1 MAYNN
6 RMPVLSRIDKGVRD
20 NDFIPISELKE
31 FDKKLNKIIE
41 LFESTKNTDTSDA
54 NSLAKKMKDI
64 EYNMADALVFDENN
78 NIIGYNTIT
87 TDDGKEIPKYGPDAI
102 YNMLNTLEEYYGNFV
117 TLMGSDPNIDNWKID
132 LDAYFTEAITLFKNK
147 LNGVFRNSALAATM
161 EAKNDKT
168 NDYILNDKVS
178 LKKGQIMRLNPDLQS
193 YIRNVNLLPSEQNTD
208 FIAFEVGELEK
219 DSLVFNLKIQNGFMW
234 VNLNV
239 VLDNGKWFI
248 SREKVL
254 GKELENKFKINVFK
268 YKNGDKTFYVFCLNT
283 DYPELDE
290 YYNFEIEGL
299 LVNGYSFNATGLTVD
314 KHNKYYSYTLVEDTS
329 VDPLYN
335 ETYYTKSSEEY
346 TDENGA
352 KITREIY
359 IPETHLTVFR
369 EGVEYYVRSVNF
381 SFIHSF
387 DFINDELD
395 GNINKDDVLKDK
407 NNQLVVEDIKYRGTN
422 KALKVDYEVSE
433 VFDDNEEA
441 DTNNYIANENKL
453 KEDDSVRLYNN
464 EQSLVAVGKSPK
476 KIDNRIAVA
485 YGEKTF
491 DIVDLR
497 PGDVVNTNSYLDR
510 DASNTVYNDIHGNIE
525 RLENGELIETI
536 LNDDTTLNKNNFLK
550 FPNGNAIYIKYDG
563 TIHFKSNEWSVK
575 KDLFTAKLPDTTP
588 FIIADHNDKYII
600 VTCNDIK
607 SDYNMTNNRGF
618 NFTLGYKTYVYCIFL
633 TDNYEY
639 DHLEPIYGNNST
651 YDSYLNNWKAD
662 VLLHNDMLFVLS
674 GRGDP
679 GYHGEVGSSVGACR
693 NESNAKL
700 KIINLKDKTYKRIN
714 IPYLL
719 GRQKTDQNVSNVTN
733 LNSKINQYFSNNF
746 FSADTNNSRKITNRE
761 LKLLTVFDDGYS
773 IGTSGHPIL
782 FISLN
787 VTGKYINTNDVHS
800 HTIWAV
806 KYEDVLDKTN
816 EYENTSSSNPVV
828 LTNSDWG
835 NIGLCKLSCGV
846 DDVPYYID
854 EKNKTVI
861 LGGVP
866 DCDRVTAN
874 NYIGISGMPF
884 RSTILLKNGN
894 PTVIHIPNFNI
905 YDNKYKINETDLRYV
920 ILGKGQSIVLG
931 NVTNYSYLIRR
942 INFDLFNEPKNDENG
957 DYYNYTE
964 PDANMYSTT
973 NATFIIKDYG
983 SNKLYVSGG
992 GSTYF
997 IDEINK
1003 EFVEVKTIDDTK
1015 IYTTAKLNTD
1025 DVLFV
1030 SQNEGLFTHG
1040 DKYTP
1045 VDTLT
1050 QPDPNTVYYTLNE
1063 SNQYVR
1069 HEAGTVTEWGEVYS
1083 KVDTSTPP
1091 DPNTIYYSK
1100 TTNGDYTNGS
1110 TVTNWEYIYTKVD
1123 VSETP
1128 NPIEGVDYYTKD
1140 ANTENY
1146 TLAENLE
1153 NFSLNKEYYTRELRE
1168 YYIKTIKNYYTLEEN
1183 QLIELLPDIT
1193 NKGKYINTFN
1203 FEKRSQDD
1211 SVVQSRSYIVCEN
1224 KIIVRTIVIQ
1234 PDSDP
1239 TVEIKVLINTEG
1251 SIILKEDLSTLQGK
1265 LYRTYGGLVN
1275 VFRLNDEYDIVEYKY
1290 KNSGKN
1296 ALDAY
1301 FVNINDFSI
1310 EKINLPSELTNGVFL
1325 NDRESAEILNN
1336 LYVSGNNSLC
1346 QILQDKTIKKIISK
1360 NTSNVCEIETTGEKL
1375 FFTSDTNDGTTN
1387 YSLVELFKFVKNVDF
1402 ANFTSDGNPNVY
1414 SSDKLYVTT
1423 NEVFKYDLMQDPTIL
1438 DNLIKSNDP
1447 ILSKKCQTIN
1457 EYIKNNLVFVNSFR
1471 VGILKRSEN
1480 TVDIIIIPD
1489 NADVANGDFYMLFT
1503 VNISTDILNKD
1514 ATERTIVFRK
1524 LTKSEDEFVGKKI
1537 LYQEKW
1543 TSICS
1548 NNIITLAIGK
1558 NGLFYSYN
1566 SDVFHRL
1573 VKPMT
1578 ENTHEE
1584 IIFDDSFEVFYD
1596 NFLYFYAVKVNK
1608 KSTDH
1613 TYYYSKDGIIWK
1625 KSNMDIIFPDMKDQ
1639 PYYPKIYTTGLN
1651 RIFFVGEY
1659 GSILVDNVGLENITS
1674 KYTEAYV
1681 TQEEVQYYDPIHSYN
1696 LGFDCTDLFFDNNRY
1711 FALDSTN
1718 HQLKYAETT
1727 SNLVDIKELFTSW
1740 TTVTVNDLD
1749 LSGDKIKDYKLYGYD
1764 LRGVIVYG
1772 SGKTDPTAIGL
1783 WYSAWNAPGTFTK
1796 SNLPSDI
1803 GVKAF
1808 YPCVSIWKQEN
1819 GSEVSKDYIYLL
1831 GTDDKTYKSE
1841 DFGHTWTEEAGTREV
1856 LHVGSYNNY
1865 YIIKNTDTGV
1875 ITGRS
1880 LDGLPTI
1887 ASDFTSPLVDPKA
1900 CMSRNLH
1907 ATVGYNIIH
1916 VTDNNTGK
1924 ILFTTDYEHWYP
1936 ASVISYNP
1944 VTELRDSG
1952 NLVVGNTVMYPIA
1965 INKDYDESYCPTKDT
1980 NAHKKKFINDNYNF
1994 ITLDDDGFIELHIN
2008 NDKYTIG
2015 NSNGINPNDF
2025 LIATL
2030 SNSKIRYC
2038 FISEYNKGIWISDE
2052 VVPGTFSGTLT
2063 HIDLDIYVENGFQ
2076 NRDGFFIYGKD
2087 DNNKTKLYYLQTRK
2101 LNLAEFEFVEK
2112 LSVDFIDY
2120 IKPHNDD
2127 IVVSTYD
2134 FENPYDKYSYKPE
2147 TKEFIK
2153 STAIDISD
2161 VYSFNNTFEYKGDLF
2176 FINGS
2181 GTNTSIRNNVDN
2193 NEGVFMIRKS
2203 VDTLGNIEYNITP
2216 FVKNSEI
2223 YKDISPIDKIYTG
2236 VLQVEKDKF
2245 ILVTSGK
2252 KQDNSDFVTNKFII
2266 DFAAINVEDKLK
2278 KIENVNRYDNP
2289 VLHDIGEIIDTE
2301 NLNSH
2306 IVNEQNRR
2314 TSVTNIPSF
2323 GLIVQ
2328 RHSFGCDINDLNDD
2342 NLSLENK
2349 VDSYY
2354 FDKENKTIK
2363 LNSYGV
2369 SGRTDFKLNSEKIA
2383 FASTVNTNKS
2393 AIIMAL
2399 GQDNAF
2405 GIFDKD
2411 NKCIKVVKTG
2421 YTDRTTGQDIFIEF
2435 DPKYVNMQ
2443 SVIIGRNNT
2452 DLHVYGLFYG
2462 KFPRFN
2468 YDVDTGER
2476 YLDYSQSITVYKV
2489 FSIGYD
2495 SLMSANGSISINEE
2509 KNFTYDI
2516 SQNEI
2521 RINLKNYIKNQG
2533 YLPSEDLNLTDSD
2546 IQVIAISNNI
2556 VYENTYSMIVW
2567 NSKNK
2572 CLQAYTKF
2580 QYDSSLDN
2588 PNEESGV
2595 NQKIGSNVEGLD
2607 FERNSLYVDIAEP
2620 TTERTTMKFMKFGS
2634 TDDSYIETN
2643 LFVANLTN
2651 RKNLFF
2657 TNADDYKRD
2666 ILFDSTKYL
2675 KYMQTR
2681 YGVFRY
2687 TSKDYVNAVN
2697 KRLNT
2702 NFEFDESNF
2711 NYINNAPR
2719 TYRNVESMFYFTPEG
2734 SSSII
2739 PIHIGNK
2746 GCVTD
2751 IWEMGEAIFV
2761 QTREYIEYIFDEQ
2774 EVYKLYKL
2782 IMIPDSNR
2790 SEIISIH
2797 DPRYFVE
2804 MDTKYARIY
2813 DMKNTLNGLICVG
2826 IEPKGITDTNHIG
2839 DYGNSYVFWYNGND
2853 FVVVKMFDINGDPG
2867 YYYMPEYILNTVDGS
2882 LLLSSRS
2889 TAIYKYSKATNTVEK
2904 DTEYHY
2910 IPVNFPG
2917 NTGSPLDSVYLLEE
2931 FVKNQRLEPNYPTP
2945 ILDILTEDTIIYT
2958 PYLYYRDPHDYEHYY
2973 WYLVEFNLT
2982 KKTTRI
2988 IKNYGEVDRSNRGT
3002 STTQAFVRYPIVR
3015 PSDTTRQYNSDL
3027 IKNILSQKIPVDK
3040 TLKVIGSLICD
3051 GVRFNVSAMHIET
3064 HTGVNNKTF
3073 KTLVFNIDK
3082 HFRSDLSKEI
3092 FTESPGTI
3100 RFGFGEID
3108 RNIQKLNIIIFY

>member
-1 MAYNN
+1 MAYKN

-168 NDYILNDKVS
+168 NDYVLNDKVS

-254 GKELENKFKINVFK
+254 GKDLENKFKINVFK

-335 ETYYTKSSEEY
+335 ETYYTKSSEDY

-395 GNINKDDVLKDK
+395 GNINKDDILKDK

-476 KIDNRIAVA
+476 KIDNHIAVA

-497 PGDVVNTNSYLDR
+497 PGDVVNTNAYLDR

-525 RLENGELIETI
+525 RTNTNITLETI
-536 LNDDTTLNKNNFLK
+536 IEGEEIEKNRLVK
-550 FPNGNAIYIKYDG
+550 FDNGNSIYLQKNGNFVFFDDLNNNQSIIKNIGDEIRSENDIYANKYQDVIVEQITGNYAIVSSTQLEDNITTASGLYVKNPSHISNVNYSGQTYKCNHGKNKKLFIIYNDG
-563 TIHFKSNEWSVK
+563 TISHIKQTVATFNEEQDLNDPVFSLVDDKLFIIGLQTYKVSDSKGSISVDHSNFSTYSGTASAVNHSTNYQQPLTWAKSDQQGAMSLYLQIYDINNKTAIKQQKIFSDTAAKGLGKILGINQSSTQQWSDTYFGTVTDTLYLYVRKRPLVVTNFVPETLDASNKKFLHFFLITDIYGTTEAQWNRSCFVNIDYTDVNNMVLTMEDSAVTSGGNIGNNINKDYDYPHDFVQKDHLVLTNKTVKSGSNYIPTTNTFIQSVQNGSVISTSTNDIYTTLGALIRDHK
-575 KDLFTAKLPDTTP
+575 NDINIEEEVSDSKYFVWFKNNNSIFKISKATASDPIEVTSFDISNTELVSIDNFEVYIPNVGYFITGKDSSDNVRTYAYIVTNSSFTELLTPDGGYVSGIAKLPNCTYPPGADQIIIDDYYLPLTVSNGRLYIQNDDLVQEWIQDSTGNFVKLIGP
-588 FIIADHNDKYII
+588 IKTIEENKLKQVRTYHVYDNELYVHIGKLEDNQLVSSTVKVSDIAENTDMYISNFDATHDFVYYKNNGDVVAKLIDITDFSTSDIELQLTGSPIEYFGEFTKFIKDGETNTLYKLEKNGTFKEYINDKNVYEIFDLNEKEVLFGI
-600 VTCNDIK
+600 DDSLMEPFRFIKND
-607 SDYNMTNNRGF
+607 DY
-618 NFTLGYKTYVYCIFL
+618 YK
-633 TDNYEY
+633 
-639 DHLEPIYGNNST
+639 LEPGQNPKIYNN
-651 YDSYLNNWKAD
+651 
-662 VLLHNDMLFVLS
+662 
-674 GRGDP
+674 
-679 GYHGEVGSSVGACR
+679 
-693 NESNAKL
+693 
-700 KIINLKDKTYKRIN
+700 
-714 IPYLL
+714 
-719 GRQKTDQNVSNVTN
+719 
-733 LNSKINQYFSNNF
+733 
-746 FSADTNNSRKITNRE
+746 
-761 LKLLTVFDDGYS
+761 
-773 IGTSGHPIL
+773 
-782 FISLN
+782 
-787 VTGKYINTNDVHS
+787 
-800 HTIWAV
+800 
-806 KYEDVLDKTN
+806 
-816 EYENTSSSNPVV
+816 
-828 LTNSDWG
+828 
-835 NIGLCKLSCGV
+835 
-846 DDVPYYID
+846 
-854 EKNKTVI
+854 
-861 LGGVP
+861 
-866 DCDRVTAN
+866 
-874 NYIGISGMPF
+874 
-884 RSTILLKNGN
+884 
-894 PTVIHIPNFNI
+894 
-905 YDNKYKINETDLRYV
+905 
-920 ILGKGQSIVLG
+920 
-931 NVTNYSYLIRR
+931 
-942 INFDLFNEPKNDENG
+942 
-957 DYYNYTE
+957 
-964 PDANMYSTT
+964 
-973 NATFIIKDYG
+973 
-983 SNKLYVSGG
+983 NKLYV
-992 GSTYF
+992 
-997 IDEINK
+997 
-1003 EFVEVKTIDDTK
+1003 
-1015 IYTTAKLNTD
+1015 
-1025 DVLFV
+1025 
-1030 SQNEGLFTHG
+1030 
-1040 DKYTP
+1040 
-1045 VDTLT
+1045 
-1050 QPDPNTVYYTLNE
+1050 
-1063 SNQYVR
+1063 
-1069 HEAGTVTEWGEVYS
+1069 
-1083 KVDTSTPP
+1083 
-1091 DPNTIYYSK
+1091 
-1100 TTNGDYTNGS
+1100 
-1110 TVTNWEYIYTKVD
+1110 
-1123 VSETP
+1123 
-1128 NPIEGVDYYTKD
+1128 
-1140 ANTENY
+1140 NY
-1146 TLAENLE
+1146 
-1153 NFSLNKEYYTRELRE
+1153 
-1168 YYIKTIKNYYTLEEN
+1168 
-1183 QLIELLPDIT
+1183 P
-1193 NKGKYINTFN
+1193 
-1203 FEKRSQDD
+1203 
-1211 SVVQSRSYIVCEN
+1211 
-1224 KIIVRTIVIQ
+1224 
-1234 PDSDP
+1234 
-1239 TVEIKVLINTEG
+1239 
-1251 SIILKEDLSTLQGK
+1251 
-1265 LYRTYGGLVN
+1265 
-1275 VFRLNDEYDIVEYKY
+1275 
-1290 KNSGKN
+1290 
-1296 ALDAY
+1296 
-1301 FVNINDFSI
+1301 
-1310 EKINLPSELTNGVFL
+1310 
-1325 NDRESAEILNN
+1325 
-1336 LYVSGNNSLC
+1336 
-1346 QILQDKTIKKIISK
+1346 
-1360 NTSNVCEIETTGEKL
+1360 
-1375 FFTSDTNDGTTN
+1375 
-1387 YSLVELFKFVKNVDF
+1387 
-1402 ANFTSDGNPNVY
+1402 
-1414 SSDKLYVTT
+1414 
-1423 NEVFKYDLMQDPTIL
+1423 EVFKYDLMQDPTIL

-1596 NFLYFYAVKVNK
+1596 NFLYFYAVKANK

-1613 TYYYSKDGIIWK
+1613 TYYYSKDGIIWR

-1659 GSILVDNVGLENITS
+1659 GSILVDNVGFENITS

-1696 LGFDCTDLFFDNNRY
+1696 LGFACTDLFFDNNRY

-1718 HQLKYAETT
+1718 HQLKYAATT
-1727 SNLVDIKELFTSW
+1727 SNIVDVKELFTSW
-1740 TTVTVNDLD
+1740 TTVTVNGLD

-1783 WYSAWNAPGTFTK
+1783 WYSAWNAPDTFTK
-1796 SNLPSDI
+1796 SDLPADI

-1808 YPCVSIWKQEN
+1808 YPCVSIWKQDN

-1831 GTDDKTYKSE
+1831 GSDDKTYKSE
-1841 DFGHTWTEEAGTREV
+1841 DFGHTWVEETGTREV

-1887 ASDFTSPLVDPKA
+1887 ASDFTSPLVEPKA

-1944 VTELRDSG
+1944 VTELHDSG

-1965 INKDYDESYCPTKDT
+1965 VNRDYDESYCPTKNT
-1980 NAHKKKFINDNYNF
+1980 NVHKKKFINDRSNYVSIDNNGYVVLN
-1994 ITLDDDGFIELHIN
+1994 ID
-2008 NDKYTIG
+2008 NDKYTIS

-2025 LIATL
+2025 LVMTL
-2030 SNSKIRYC
+2030 SNSKIIYC
-2038 FISEYNKGIWISDE
+2038 FISEYNKGIWISDDVE
-2052 VVPGTFSGTLT
+2052 PGTFNENPLT

-2076 NRDGFFIYGKD
+2076 NKDGFFIYGKD
-2087 DNNKTKLYYLQTRK
+2087 DNNKTKLYFLPTRK
-2101 LNLAEFEFVEK
+2101 MNLHEIEFVEK
-2112 LSVDFIDY
+2112 LSTDFIDY

-2127 IVVSTYD
+2127 IVISTYE

-2153 STAIDISD
+2153 SSAIDISD
-2161 VYSFNNTFEYKGDLF
+2161 VYSFNNTFEYKGDIYF
-2176 FINGS
+2176 VNGS
-2181 GTNTSIRNNVDN
+2181 GSNPSIRNTVDN
-2193 NEGVFMIRKS
+2193 NEGIFVIRKS
-2203 VDTLGNIEYNITP
+2203 VDTLKNIEYNITP
-2216 FVKNSEI
+2216 FIKSSEI

-2245 ILVTSGK
+2245 VLVTSGK
-2252 KQDNSDFVTNKFII
+2252 NQDNSDFVTNKFLI
-2266 DFAAINVEDKLK
+2266 DFSATTEEDKLK
-2278 KIENVNRYDNP
+2278 KIENVNRFDNP

-2301 NLNSH
+2301 NFNSH
-2306 IVNEQNRR
+2306 VVNEQNRR

-2328 RHSFGCDINDLNDD
+2328 RHSFGCDINDLTES

-2354 FDKENKTIK
+2354 FDKENRTLKF
-2363 LNSYGV
+2363 NSYGIT
-2369 SGRTDFKLNSEKIA
+2369 GRTDFKLNSEKIA
-2383 FASTVNTNKS
+2383 FASTVNTNKT

-2405 GIFDKD
+2405 GIFDRN

-2435 DPKYVNMQ
+2435 DPKYINLQ

-2452 DLHVYGLFYG
+2452 DLQVYGLFYG

-2468 YDVDTGER
+2468 YDIDTGER

-2489 FSIGYD
+2489 FSINYD
-2495 SLMSANGSISINEE
+2495 SLISAGDTLSINEE
-2509 KNFTYDI
+2509 KNFTYDSI
-2516 SQNEI
+2516 QNEI

-2556 VYENTYSMIVW
+2556 VYENTYSLIVW

-2580 QYDSSLDN
+2580 KYDSSLDN
-2588 PNEESGV
+2588 PNESSNV

-2607 FERNSLYVDIAEP
+2607 FERNSLYVDIADP
-2620 TTERTTMKFMKFGS
+2620 VTDRTTMKYMKFGS
-2634 TDDSYIETN
+2634 SDDSYIETK

-2651 RKNLFF
+2651 RKNHFF
-2657 TNADDYKRD
+2657 TSVDDYKKD

-2687 TSKDYVNAVN
+2687 TSEEYVNAVN

-2702 NFEFDESNF
+2702 TFEFNDSNF
-2711 NYINNAPR
+2711 NYINSAPR
-2719 TYRNVESMFYFTPEG
+2719 SYRNVESMFYFTPEG

-2751 IWEMGEAIFV
+2751 IWEMGEALFV
-2761 QTREYIEYIFDEQ
+2761 QTKEYIEYIFDEQ

-2813 DMKNTLNGLICVG
+2813 DMKNTLEGLICVG
-2826 IEPKGITDTNHIG
+2826 TEPKGISDPASGVNN
-2839 DYGNSYVFWYNGND
+2839 DYYTGNTYVFWYNGND
-2853 FVVVKMFDINGDPG
+2853 FITIKTFDMNDTSNWVKFNH
-2867 YYYMPEYILNTVDGS
+2867 ILNTTSVP
-2882 LLLSSRS
+2882 LLIASKEKQ
-2889 TAIYKYSKATNTVEK
+2889 IYKYTRSTNLVEK
-2904 DTEYHY
+2904 ETKYDSLAN
-2910 IPVNFPG
+2910 VD
-2917 NTGSPLDSVYLLEE
+2917 SSLSLLDCLDA
-2931 FVKNQRLEPNYPTP
+2931 FVRSQTYEANYPKP
-2945 ILDILTEDTIIYT
+2945 IVDIFNEDNIIYIQGVNDSNVGH
-2958 PYLYYRDPHDYEHYY
+2958 LFE
-2973 WYLVEFNLT
+2973 VNLDKNT
-2982 KKTTRI
+2982 MKVL
-2988 IKNYGEVDRSNRGT
+2988 KNYGEVDRDIFINEKN
-3002 STTQAFVRYPIVR
+3002 TQGFIRYPIVR

-3027 IKNILSQKIPVDK
+3027 IEDILLQKIPVDK
-3040 TLKVIGSLICD
+3040 TLKVVGSLVCD

-3092 FTESPGTI
+3092 FTEAPGTI
-3100 RFGFGEID
+3100 RIGFGEID
-3108 RNIQKLNIIIFY
+3108 RNIQKMNIIIFY

>member
-1 MAYNN
+1 MAYKN

-161 EAKNDKT
+161 EAKNDKS
-168 NDYILNDKVS
+168 NDYILNDKVN

-369 EGVEYYVRSVNF
+369 EGVEYYVRNINF

-476 KIDNRIAVA
+476 KIDNHIAVA

-497 PGDVVNTNSYLDR
+497 PGDVVNTNAYLDR

-525 RLENGELIETI
+525 RTNTNITLETI
-536 LNDDTTLNKNNFLK
+536 IEGEEIEKNRLVK
-550 FPNGNAIYIKYDG
+550 FDNGNSIYLQKNGNFVFFDGINNNQSIIKNIGDEIRTENDTYANKYQDVIVEQTTGSYAIVSSTQLEDNFTTASGLYVSNPRGISNVNYNGQTYKCNHGKNKKLFIIYNDG
-563 TIHFKSNEWSVK
+563 TISHIKQTVTTFNEEQDLNEPIFSLVDDKLFIIGLQTYKVSDSKGSINVDHSSVK
-575 KDLFTAKLPDTTP
+575 
-588 FIIADHNDKYII
+588 
-600 VTCNDIK
+600 
-607 SDYNMTNNRGF
+607 
-618 NFTLGYKTYVYCIFL
+618 TYG
-633 TDNYEY
+633 YEY
-639 DHLEPIYGNNST
+639 VISGSSGHNEYVT
-651 YDSYLNNWKAD
+651 YDHSYNYQQPVTWA
-662 VLLHNDMLFVLS
+662 
-674 GRGDP
+674 R
-679 GYHGEVGSSVGACR
+679 
-693 NESNAKL
+693 
-700 KIINLKDKTYKRIN
+700 
-714 IPYLL
+714 
-719 GRQKTDQNVSNVTN
+719 TDQQGALSLYLQIYDINNKTTIKQQRIFGDTAIKGLGKV
-733 LNSKINQYFSNNF
+733 LNSNHSNIVKWQDQ
-746 FSADTNNSRKITNRE
+746 SG
-761 LKLLTVFDDGYS
+761 GY
-773 IGTSGHPIL
+773 
-782 FISLN
+782 
-787 VTGKYINTNDVHS
+787 
-800 HTIWAV
+800 
-806 KYEDVLDKTN
+806 
-816 EYENTSSSNPVV
+816 
-828 LTNSDWG
+828 
-835 NIGLCKLSCGV
+835 
-846 DDVPYYID
+846 
-854 EKNKTVI
+854 
-861 LGGVP
+861 
-866 DCDRVTAN
+866 
-874 NYIGISGMPF
+874 
-884 RSTILLKNGN
+884 
-894 PTVIHIPNFNI
+894 I
-905 YDNKYKINETDLRYV
+905 YDN
-920 ILGKGQSIVLG
+920 
-931 NVTNYSYLIRR
+931 
-942 INFDLFNEPKNDENG
+942 
-957 DYYNYTE
+957 
-964 PDANMYSTT
+964 
-973 NATFIIKDYG
+973 
-983 SNKLYVSGG
+983 LY
-992 GSTYF
+992 
-997 IDEINK
+997 
-1003 EFVEVKTIDDTK
+1003 
-1015 IYTTAKLNTD
+1015 
-1025 DVLFV
+1025 
-1030 SQNEGLFTHG
+1030 
-1040 DKYTP
+1040 
-1045 VDTLT
+1045 
-1050 QPDPNTVYYTLNE
+1050 
-1063 SNQYVR
+1063 QYVR
-1069 HEAGTVTEWGEVYS
+1069 KRPLV
-1083 KVDTSTPP
+1083 
-1091 DPNTIYYSK
+1091 
-1100 TTNGDYTNGS
+1100 
-1110 TVTNWEYIYTKVD
+1110 VTNFVP
-1123 VSETP
+1123 ETL
-1128 NPIEGVDYYTKD
+1128 D
-1140 ANTENY
+1140 A
-1146 TLAENLE
+1146 
-1153 NFSLNKEYYTRELRE
+1153 SNKKFLHFF
-1168 YYIKTIKNYYTLEEN
+1168 
-1183 QLIELLPDIT
+1183 LITD
-1193 NKGKYINTFN
+1193 
-1203 FEKRSQDD
+1203 
-1211 SVVQSRSYIVCEN
+1211 
-1224 KIIVRTIVIQ
+1224 
-1234 PDSDP
+1234 
-1239 TVEIKVLINTEG
+1239 
-1251 SIILKEDLSTLQGK
+1251 
-1265 LYRTYGGLVN
+1265 TYGIN
-1275 VFRLNDEYDIVEYKY
+1275 EAQWNR
-1290 KNSGKN
+1290 S
-1296 ALDAY
+1296 Y
-1301 FVNINDFSI
+1301 FVNIDYTDVNNMILTMEDSAATTGAHAGPNINKDYDYSHDFVQ
-1310 EKINLPSELTNGVFL
+1310 KNHLVLTNKTVKSGSNYIPTTNTFIQSVQNGSVISTSA
-1325 NDRESAEILNN
+1325 NDIYTTLGALIRDHKNDINIEEEVSDSKYFVWFKNTNSIFKVSKATASDPIEVTSFDISSTDLVSIDNFEIYVPNYGYFITGKDSSDNVRTYAYIVNTSSFTEMLTQDGG
-1336 LYVSGNNSLC
+1336 YVSGIAKLPNCTYPPGSDQIIIADNYLSLFVSNGRLYSVNDGLLEEW
-1346 QILQDKTIKKIISK
+1346 IQDSTGNFVKLIGPIKTIEENKLKQVRTYHVYDNELYVHIGNIEDNQLVSSTVKVSDIAENTDMYISGFDDTHDFAYYK
-1360 NTSNVCEIETTGEKL
+1360 NNGYVVAKL
-1375 FFTSDTNDGTTN
+1375 IDITDFSTSDIDLQLTGSPIEYFGEFTKFIKDNDTNALYKLEKNGSFKEYINDRDVYEIFELNEKEVLFGIDD
-1387 YSLVELFKFVKNVDF
+1387 SLMEPFKFIKND
-1402 ANFTSDGNPNVY
+1402 DYYKLEPGQNPKIYNNK
-1414 SSDKLYVTT
+1414 KLYV
-1423 NEVFKYDLMQDPTIL
+1423 NYPEVFKYDLMQDPTIL

-1584 IIFDDSFEVFYD
+1584 IVFDDSFEVFYD

-1625 KSNMDIIFPDMKDQ
+1625 KSNMDVIFPDMKGQ

-1718 HQLKYAETT
+1718 HQLKYAATT
-1727 SNLVDIKELFTSW
+1727 SNIVDIKELFTSW
-1740 TTVTVNDLD
+1740 TTVTVNGLD
-1749 LSGDKIKDYKLYGYD
+1749 LSGDKIKDYRLYGYD

-1796 SNLPSDI
+1796 SNLPADI

-1808 YPCVSIWKQEN
+1808 YPCVSIWKQDN

-1841 DFGHTWTEEAGTREV
+1841 DFGHTWVEESGTREV

-1887 ASDFTSPLVDPKA
+1887 ASDFTSPLVEPKA

-1944 VTELRDSG
+1944 VTELHNSG

-1965 INKDYDESYCPTKDT
+1965 INKDYDESYCPTKNT

-1994 ITLDDDGFIELHIN
+1994 ITLNGDGYIELHIN

-2015 NSNGINPNDF
+2015 NSNGINPSDF

-2076 NRDGFFIYGKD
+2076 NKDGFFIYGKD
-2087 DNNKTKLYYLQTRK
+2087 DNNKTKLYFLETRK
-2101 LNLAEFEFVEK
+2101 LNLAEFEFDEK

-2147 TKEFIK
+2147 TKEFTK
-2153 STAIDISD
+2153 SSAIDISD
-2161 VYSFNNTFEYKGDLF
+2161 VYSFNNTFEYNGDLF

-2181 GTNTSIRNNVDN
+2181 GTNTAIRNNVDN

-2266 DFAAINVEDKLK
+2266 DFAAINAEDKLK

-2354 FDKENKTIK
+2354 FDKENRTIK

-2435 DPKYVNMQ
+2435 DPKYINMQ

-2452 DLHVYGLFYG
+2452 DLQVYGLFYG

-2468 YDVDTGER
+2468 YDIDTGER

-2495 SLMSANGSISINEE
+2495 NLMSANGSISINEE

-2588 PNEESGV
+2588 PNEESSV

-2657 TNADDYKRD
+2657 TNVDDYKRD

-2826 IEPKGITDTNHIG
+2826 IEPKGITDTDPIY
-2839 DYGNSYVFWYNGND
+2839 DYGNSYVFWYNGNN
-2853 FVVVKMFDINGDPG
+2853 FVVVKMFDINGNPA
-2867 YYYMPEYILNTVDGS
+2867 YYYTPEYILNTVDGS
-2882 LLLSSRS
+2882 LLLSSIS
-2889 TAIYKYSKATNTVEK
+2889 TAIYKYSKATNTVEQ

-2917 NTGSPLDSVYLLEE
+2917 NTGSPLNSVYLLEE
-2931 FVKNQRLEPNYPTP
+2931 FVRNQRLEPNYPTP
-2945 ILDILTEDTIIYT
+2945 ILDILTEDNIIYT
-2958 PYLYYRDPHDYEHYY
+2958 PFLYYQDPHDFEHEY

-3002 STTQAFVRYPIVR
+3002 VTTQAFARYPIVR

-3092 FTESPGTI
+3092 FTEAPGTI
-3100 RFGFGEID
+3100 RIGFGEID
-3108 RNIQKLNIIIFY
+3108 RNIQKMNIIIFY

>member
-1 MAYNN
+1 MSYKN

-335 ETYYTKSSEEY
+335 ETYYTKSSEDY

-369 EGVEYYVRSVNF
+369 EGVEYYVRSINF

-476 KIDNRIAVA
+476 KIDNHIAVA

-497 PGDVVNTNSYLDR
+497 PGDVVNTNAYLDR

-525 RLENGELIETI
+525 RLEN
-536 LNDDTTLNKNNFLK
+536 
-550 FPNGNAIYIKYDG
+550 
-563 TIHFKSNEWSVK
+563 
-575 KDLFTAKLPDTTP
+575 
-588 FIIADHNDKYII
+588 
-600 VTCNDIK
+600 
-607 SDYNMTNNRGF
+607 
-618 NFTLGYKTYVYCIFL
+618 
-633 TDNYEY
+633 
-639 DHLEPIYGNNST
+639 
-651 YDSYLNNWKAD
+651 
-662 VLLHNDMLFVLS
+662 
-674 GRGDP
+674 
-679 GYHGEVGSSVGACR
+679 
-693 NESNAKL
+693 
-700 KIINLKDKTYKRIN
+700 
-714 IPYLL
+714 
-719 GRQKTDQNVSNVTN
+719 
-733 LNSKINQYFSNNF
+733 
-746 FSADTNNSRKITNRE
+746 
-761 LKLLTVFDDGYS
+761 
-773 IGTSGHPIL
+773 
-782 FISLN
+782 
-787 VTGKYINTNDVHS
+787 
-800 HTIWAV
+800 
-806 KYEDVLDKTN
+806 
-816 EYENTSSSNPVV
+816 
-828 LTNSDWG
+828 
-835 NIGLCKLSCGV
+835 
-846 DDVPYYID
+846 
-854 EKNKTVI
+854 
-861 LGGVP
+861 
-866 DCDRVTAN
+866 
-874 NYIGISGMPF
+874 
-884 RSTILLKNGN
+884 
-894 PTVIHIPNFNI
+894 
-905 YDNKYKINETDLRYV
+905 
-920 ILGKGQSIVLG
+920 
-931 NVTNYSYLIRR
+931 
-942 INFDLFNEPKNDENG
+942 
-957 DYYNYTE
+957 
-964 PDANMYSTT
+964 
-973 NATFIIKDYG
+973 
-983 SNKLYVSGG
+983 
-992 GSTYF
+992 
-997 IDEINK
+997 
-1003 EFVEVKTIDDTK
+1003 
-1015 IYTTAKLNTD
+1015 
-1025 DVLFV
+1025 
-1030 SQNEGLFTHG
+1030 
-1040 DKYTP
+1040 
-1045 VDTLT
+1045 
-1050 QPDPNTVYYTLNE
+1050 
-1063 SNQYVR
+1063 
-1069 HEAGTVTEWGEVYS
+1069 
-1083 KVDTSTPP
+1083 
-1091 DPNTIYYSK
+1091 
-1100 TTNGDYTNGS
+1100 
-1110 TVTNWEYIYTKVD
+1110 
-1123 VSETP
+1123 
-1128 NPIEGVDYYTKD
+1128 
-1140 ANTENY
+1140 
-1146 TLAENLE
+1146 
-1153 NFSLNKEYYTRELRE
+1153 
-1168 YYIKTIKNYYTLEEN
+1168 
-1183 QLIELLPDIT
+1183 
-1193 NKGKYINTFN
+1193 
-1203 FEKRSQDD
+1203 
-1211 SVVQSRSYIVCEN
+1211 
-1224 KIIVRTIVIQ
+1224 
-1234 PDSDP
+1234 
-1239 TVEIKVLINTEG
+1239 
-1251 SIILKEDLSTLQGK
+1251 
-1265 LYRTYGGLVN
+1265 
-1275 VFRLNDEYDIVEYKY
+1275 
-1290 KNSGKN
+1290 
-1296 ALDAY
+1296 
-1301 FVNINDFSI
+1301 
-1310 EKINLPSELTNGVFL
+1310 
-1325 NDRESAEILNN
+1325 
-1336 LYVSGNNSLC
+1336 
-1346 QILQDKTIKKIISK
+1346 
-1360 NTSNVCEIETTGEKL
+1360 
-1375 FFTSDTNDGTTN
+1375 
-1387 YSLVELFKFVKNVDF
+1387 NVDF

-1489 NADVANGDFYMLFT
+1489 NADVSNGDFYMLFT

-1524 LTKSEDEFVGKKI
+1524 LTKSEDEFVGKTI

-1584 IIFDDSFEVFYD
+1584 IVFDDSFEVFYD

-1613 TYYYSKDGIIWK
+1613 TYYYSKDGIIWR
-1625 KSNMDIIFPDMKDQ
+1625 KSNMDIIFPDMKGQ
-1639 PYYPKIYTTGLN
+1639 PYYPKIYTIGLN

-1696 LGFDCTDLFFDNNRY
+1696 LGFACTDLFFDNNRY
-1711 FALDSTN
+1711 FVLDSTN
-1718 HQLKYAETT
+1718 HQLKYAATT

-1783 WYSAWNAPGTFTK
+1783 WYSDWNAPGTFTK

-1831 GTDDKTYKSE
+1831 GSDDKTYKSE
-1841 DFGHTWTEEAGTREV
+1841 DFGHTWVEETGTREV

-1887 ASDFTSPLVDPKA
+1887 ASDFTSPLVEPKA

-1944 VTELRDSG
+1944 VTELHDSG

-1965 INKDYDESYCPTKDT
+1965 VNRDYDESYCPTKNT
-1980 NAHKKKFINDNYNF
+1980 NVHKKKFINDSSNYVT
-1994 ITLDDDGFIELHIN
+1994 IDGNGYVVLNID
-2008 NDKYTIG
+2008 NDKYTIS

-2025 LIATL
+2025 LVMTL
-2030 SNSKIRYC
+2030 SNSKIIYC
-2038 FISEYNKGIWISDE
+2038 FISEYNKGIWISDDVE
-2052 VVPGTFSGTLT
+2052 PGTFNENPLT

-2076 NRDGFFIYGKD
+2076 NKDGFFIYGKD
-2087 DNNKTKLYYLQTRK
+2087 DNNKTKLYFLPTRK
-2101 LNLAEFEFVEK
+2101 MNLHEIEFVEK
-2112 LSVDFIDY
+2112 LSTDFIDY

-2127 IVVSTYD
+2127 IVISTYE

-2153 STAIDISD
+2153 SSAIDISD
-2161 VYSFNNTFEYKGDLF
+2161 VYSFNNTFEYKGDIYF
-2176 FINGS
+2176 VNGS
-2181 GTNTSIRNNVDN
+2181 GSNPAIRNAVDN
-2193 NEGVFMIRKS
+2193 NEGIFVIRKS
-2203 VDTLGNIEYNITP
+2203 VDTLKNIEYNITS
-2216 FVKNSEI
+2216 FIKSSEI

-2245 ILVTSGK
+2245 VLVTSGK
-2252 KQDNSDFVTNKFII
+2252 NQDNSDFVTNKFL
-2266 DFAAINVEDKLK
+2266 INFSATTEEDKLK
-2278 KIENVNRYDNP
+2278 KIENIDRFDNP
-2289 VLHDIGEIIDTE
+2289 VLYDIGEIIDTE
-2301 NLNSH
+2301 NFNSH
-2306 IVNEQNRR
+2306 VVNEQNRR

-2328 RHSFGCDINDLNDD
+2328 RHSFGCDINDLTES
-2342 NLSLENK
+2342 NLYLENK

-2354 FDKENKTIK
+2354 FDKENRTLKF
-2363 LNSYGV
+2363 NSYGIT
-2369 SGRTDFKLNSEKIA
+2369 GRTDFKLNSEKIA
-2383 FASTVNTNKS
+2383 FASTVNTNKT

-2405 GIFDKD
+2405 GIFDRN

-2452 DLHVYGLFYG
+2452 DLEVYGLFYG

-2468 YDVDTGER
+2468 YDIDTGER

-2489 FSIGYD
+2489 FSIDYE
-2495 SLMSANGSISINEE
+2495 SLISAGDTLSINEE
-2509 KNFTYDI
+2509 KNFTYDSI
-2516 SQNEI
+2516 QNEI
-2521 RINLKNYIKNQG
+2521 RTNLKNYIKNQG
-2533 YLPSEDLNLTDSD
+2533 YLPSEDLSLTDSD

-2556 VYENTYSMIVW
+2556 VYENTYSLIVW

-2580 QYDSSLDN
+2580 KYDSSLDN
-2588 PNEESGV
+2588 PNESSNV

-2607 FERNSLYVDIAEP
+2607 FERNSLYIDIAEP
-2620 TTERTTMKFMKFGS
+2620 TTDRTTMKYMKFGS
-2634 TDDSYIETN
+2634 TDGSYIETK

-2651 RKNLFF
+2651 RKNLFL
-2657 TNADDYKRD
+2657 TSVDDYKKD

-2681 YGVFRY
+2681 YGVFRF
-2687 TSKDYVNAVN
+2687 TSEEYVNAVN

-2702 NFEFDESNF
+2702 NFEFNDSNF
-2711 NYINNAPR
+2711 NYINSAPR
-2719 TYRNVESMFYFTPEG
+2719 SYRNVESMFYFTPEG

-2751 IWEMGEAIFV
+2751 IWEMGEALFV
-2761 QTREYIEYIFDEQ
+2761 QTKEYIEYIFDEQ
-2774 EVYKLYKL
+2774 EVYKLYKM
-2782 IMIPDSNR
+2782 IMIPYSNR

-2813 DMKNTLNGLICVG
+2813 DMKNTLEGLICVG
-2826 IEPKGITDTNHIG
+2826 TEPKGISDPASGVDNNTYT
-2839 DYGNSYVFWYNGND
+2839 GNTYVFWYNGND
-2853 FVVVKMFDINGDPG
+2853 FITVKTFDMNDTANWVKFN
-2867 YYYMPEYILNTVDGS
+2867 YILNTTTVP
-2882 LLLSSRS
+2882 LLIASKENQ
-2889 TAIYKYSKATNTVEK
+2889 IYKYTRSTNLVEK
-2904 DTEYHY
+2904 ETKYDSLANAESSLTFLYC
-2910 IPVNFPG
+2910 
-2917 NTGSPLDSVYLLEE
+2917 LDA
-2931 FVKNQRLEPNYPTP
+2931 FVRSQTYEADYPKP
-2945 ILDILTEDTIIYT
+2945 IVDIFNEDNIIYLQGVNDSNVG
-2958 PYLYYRDPHDYEHYY
+2958 YLFE
-2973 WYLVEFNLT
+2973 VNLDKNT
-2982 KKTTRI
+2982 MNI
-2988 IKNYGEVDRSNRGT
+2988 LKNYGEVDRDIFINEKN
-3002 STTQAFVRYPIVR
+3002 TQGFARYPIVR
-3015 PSDTTRQYNSDL
+3015 PSDTTREYNSDL
-3027 IKNILSQKIPVDK
+3027 IEDILLQKIPVDK
-3040 TLKVIGSLICD
+3040 TLKVIGSLVCD

-3082 HFRSDLSKEI
+3082 HFRSDLSREI

-3100 RFGFGEID
+3100 RIGFGEID
-3108 RNIQKLNIIIFY
+3108 RNIQKMNIIIFY